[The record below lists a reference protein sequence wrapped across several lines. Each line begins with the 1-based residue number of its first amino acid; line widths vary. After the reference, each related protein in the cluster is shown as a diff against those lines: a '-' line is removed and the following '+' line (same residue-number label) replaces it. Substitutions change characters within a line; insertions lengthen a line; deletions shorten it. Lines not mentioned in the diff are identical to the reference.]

1 MTRLSTAIFAA
12 LLLFASA
19 ASWAVDTTFL
29 QGLGDSHYH
38 RLSSKVV
45 GRNYHV
51 YVMLPAGYT
60 EQPQQDYPTIY
71 LLDGGELFPLFTAYY
86 RYLHFGEE
94 MPAAIIVGIS
104 YGSDTFE
111 GGNFRSTDYTA
122 ASNER
127 EYWGGAS
134 AFQKVLQDEVFPL
147 IENNYRSQS
156 DKRIIFGHSLGGQ
169 FVLYTAQTE
178 PDLFWGYI
186 ASNPALHRNLPFFL
200 QEARPSPEEGD
211 RPRLFVGSGSND
223 SPQFRAPALKWIEHW
238 SAVNDTPWHLKTMTL
253 EGHTHMS
260 APPIAFRQGMHWLFS
275 AE

>member
-1 MTRLSTAIFAA
+1 MTRLSTPVFAA

-19 ASWAVDTTFL
+19 TSWAVDTTFL

-38 RLSSKVV
+38 RLSSEVV
-45 GRNYHV
+45 GRDYHI

-60 EQPQQDYPTIY
+60 EQRQQDYPTIY
-71 LLDGGELFPLFTAYY
+71 LLDGGEPLFTAYY

-104 YGSDTFE
+104 YGSDNFE

-127 EYWGGAS
+127 EYWGGAG
-134 AFQKVLQDEVFPL
+134 AFQRVLKDEVFPL
-147 IENNYRSQS
+147 VESNYRSQS
-156 DKRIIFGHSLGGQ
+156 DRRIIFGHSLGGQ

-178 PDLFWGYI
+178 PGLFWGYI
-186 ASNPALHRNLPFFL
+186 ASNPALHRNLQFFL
-200 QEARPSPEEGD
+200 QDTKPATEEGI
-211 RPRLFVGSGSND
+211 RSRLFVGSGSKD
-223 SPQFRAPALKWIEHW
+223 SPQFRAPALEWIEHW
-238 SAVNDTPWHLKTMTL
+238 SAADNAPWHLETMTL

-260 APPIAFRQGMHWLFS
+260 APPVAFRQGIHWLFS
-275 AE
+275 GE